1 MRFIH
6 IADVHLGAKPDAGSA
21 YGPSRGGEIWTS
33 LERIV
38 DICRDEE
45 IELLLIAGDLFHRQP
60 LLRELKEVNGLF
72 LRLSK
77 TQVVLCAG
85 NHDYLKK
92 DSYYRTFPWAKHVHM
107 ILSNDWES
115 VELPE
120 IGAAVYSFSYESRE
134 REDRPYAGKKARG
147 KQPAEILMMHGGD
160 ERHVPVKKEEILQLG
175 YDYVALGH
183 IHKPQNIVPGKMAYC
198 GALEPVDKNDMG
210 KHGYIYGEIKDKK
223 CRIKFVPSAVR
234 EYIHAEVL
242 AAENMSGSE
251 LKEKI
256 KKLIEEKGIEN
267 IYKILITGFRSPD
280 ILFDLEAMDVYGNI
294 VELLDDTKPS
304 FNFEKIKMQ
313 NKGNI
318 LGELIEQLE
327 GYGEESPQYR
337 AMCEGVQALMETR
350 RD

>member
-6 IADVHLGAKPDAGSA
+6 IADVHLGARPDAGSA
-21 YGPSRGGEIWTS
+21 YAPLRAREIWES
-33 LERIV
+33 LEKIIDLCNAQEV
-38 DICRDEE
+38 
-45 IELLLIAGDLFHRQP
+45 ELLLIVGDLFHRQP

-72 LRLSK
+72 ARLVK
-77 TQVVLCAG
+77 TQVVFCAG

-92 DSYYRTFPWAKHVHM
+92 DSYYRTFSWEKHVHM
-107 ILSNDWES
+107 MLNRELET

-120 IGAAVYSFSYESRE
+120 IGTVVYGFSYESRE
-134 REDRPYAGKKARG
+134 RTDKPYVGKRAKG
-147 KQPAEILMMHGGD
+147 GQPAEILMIHGGD

>member
-1 MRFIH
+1 LRE
-6 IADVHLGAKPDAGSA
+6 
-21 YGPSRGGEIWTS
+21 GEIWTS
-33 LERIV
+33 LEKIV
-38 DICRDEE
+38 NLCRDEE

-107 ILSNDWES
+107 IQDSNWEII
-115 VELPE
+115 ELPE
-120 IGAAVYSFSYESRE
+120 IGAAVCGFSYESKE
-134 REDRPYAGKKARG
+134 REDKPYAGKRAEGR
-147 KQPAEILMMHGGD
+147 QPAEILMMHGGD
-160 ERHVPVKKEEILQLG
+160 ERHVSVKKEEVLQLG

-183 IHKPQNIVPGKMAYC
+183 IHKPQNMVPGKMAYC
-198 GALEPVDKNDMG
+198 GALEPIDRNDMG
-210 KHGYIYGEIKDKK
+210 RHGYICGEIKDKK
-223 CRIKFVPSAVR
+223 CKVKFVPSALR
-234 EYIHAEVL
+234 EYIQVKVP
-242 AAENMSGSE
+242 AAADMSGSE

-256 KKLIEEKGIEN
+256 KKIIEEKGIEN
-267 IYKILITGFRSPD
+267 IYKIMITGFRSPD
-280 ILFDLEAMDVYGNI
+280 ILFDLQAMDVYGNI
-294 VELLDDTKPS
+294 VELIDDTKPF
-304 FNFEKIKMQ
+304 FNFEKIKVK

-327 GYGEESPQYR
+327 GYGEDSLQYR
-337 AMCEGVQALMETR
+337 AMCEGVRALMETR

>member
-1 MRFIH
+1 M
-6 IADVHLGAKPDAGSA
+6 
-21 YGPSRGGEIWTS
+21 
-33 LERIV
+33 
-38 DICRDEE
+38 
-45 IELLLIAGDLFHRQP
+45 FHRQP

-120 IGAAVYSFSYESRE
+120 IGAAVYGFSYESRE
-134 REDRPYAGKKARG
+134 REDRPYAGKKARR
-147 KQPAEILMMHGGD
+147 KQPAEILMIHGGD

-223 CRIKFVPSAVR
+223 CRVKFVPSAVR

-267 IYKILITGFRSPD
+267 IYKILITGFRGPD
-280 ILFDLEAMDVYGNI
+280 ILFDLQAMDVYGNI

-304 FNFEKIKMQ
+304 FNFEKIKIQ